1 MRVRSWCPSAPALL
15 LILVYY
21 PAQYSDAQ
29 AKCRLDMLSSVATT
43 LTEAK
48 EHAPGDSTLNTTE
61 LHKTK
66 SPNQPGQTKIEENSL
81 IVNASNTSASS
92 KATKARTPTDLDV
105 SLIPTTPSTTHTPTS
120 IENPTKKETS
130 PRQHEDTKKKTEE
143 TTTPPETA
151 SSQAPEPAVPPLSPP
166 IEASTV
172 DSLNNNTRS
181 LLELNTSTNS
191 PDSLN
196 SLTTVKEDD
205 VNVPLNTSD
214 DTSKLDTTKVPLVPA
229 PVIQDVDKD
238 DSNTIVC
245 DEKFYGQW
253 LKKKLTCG
261 GADLDVSG
269 AVTSSKCSVYGGQ
282 FYGIPG
288 DACVSLCRFPACLN
302 DKWSYTATNGF
313 QSLIYKNLSLIS
325 FMNPSMVKD
334 FTKRVTG
341 FSAIAADQSFVS
353 TKECASF
360 AACSCSTFSGE
371 LTDEQKKKDRSFG
384 ITQGVIKND
393 ETTKTAAVITPVT
406 KAFASTTIALT
417 GVISVAAAVGGG
429 AAGVGGVSTS
439 AMAAASS
446 GNTAVASIDVCQF
459 MVFVS
464 MLKLEGGSYI
474 ISSAGKQLAASMFL
488 FYKFEDTDMNNFG
501 TRRLSDFDMTSSE
514 SGISTYC
521 RNVGIDED
529 MLFVSAL
536 AGVATVLGCVLGL
549 FLIAYALSGLFMS
562 RRDFVAKFYDRTIGF
577 VILILIVSQYS
588 IGVAATYQIYRSFDT
603 NALHDIKLY
612 AAVLSII
619 FLAFGIIVYGYFVIK
634 RHEEEIKD
642 VGTPGHLDK
651 KVCLRYGPLY
661 DEYKYRHRF
670 FFAPKMML
678 ALISG
683 CVTGYV
689 GISTT
694 AQLAILLVSNVLFF
708 LYLEIRSPYNS
719 RFAQTTTSFVTLMK
733 MAVLILTFFLISAAS
748 ADGFP
753 TDLQHGV
760 SLTIVGLNAFMI
772 FILMLR
778 GVYAFYRK
786 YKLQK
791 AGKYDEEDQPNLD
804 EYFRKD
810 RSPHHDDRN
819 GRQQPGNYEQP
830 TDSCDYAYAYD
841 SDDRIARP
849 YSQPMNGYHAGP
861 GSRMNNGKDV
871 VEL

>member
-1 MRVRSWCPSAPALL
+1 MRMRNCRVVALVL
-15 LILVYY
+15 VLILVCYL
-21 PAQYSDAQ
+21 AQYSDAQ
-29 AKCRLDMLSSVATT
+29 AKCRLDMLSAVATT
-43 LTEAK
+43 LDEEKENDSDVSTPDKSESDKTEK
-48 EHAPGDSTLNTTE
+48 EIQPTHNNTLDSAVAVNATNTSTLITDT
-61 LHKTK
+61 KTK
-66 SPNQPGQTKIEENSL
+66 VPVGLN
-81 IVNASNTSASS
+81 
-92 KATKARTPTDLDV
+92 V
-105 SLIPTTPSTTHTPTS
+105 SLSPHTPTTPHSSTTPRTP
-120 IENPTKKETS
+120 PTTEVPPVKAEIKKKKSEETS
-130 PRQHEDTKKKTEE
+130 TSAESSGSTAAEP
-143 TTTPPETA
+143 TPP
-151 SSQAPEPAVPPLSPP
+151 SPSP
-166 IEASTV
+166 TTESSTV
-172 DSLNNNTRS
+172 DSLNGTTRS
-181 LLELNTSTNS
+181 LLELDNSAPILNSVNTSKTADTVVSTPQLNTSTN
-191 PDSLN
+191 
-196 SLTTVKEDD
+196 
-205 VNVPLNTSD
+205 TSIP
-214 DTSKLDTTKVPLVPA
+214 DTTKVPLTPG
-229 PVIQDVDKD
+229 PSTHHSDKG

-245 DEKFYGQW
+245 DAKFYGQW
-253 LKKKLTCG
+253 ITKKLTCG
-261 GADLDVSG
+261 GDDVDVTA
-269 AVTSSKCSVYGGQ
+269 AVSASACLVYGGE
-282 FYGIPG
+282 FNGIPG
-288 DACVSLCRFPACLN
+288 QSCVSLCRFPACID
-302 DKWSYTATNGF
+302 DKWSYTTANGF
-313 QSLIYKNLSLIS
+313 QSSIYKNLSLIS
-325 FMNPSMVKD
+325 FMNSHMVKG
-334 FTKRVTG
+334 FAQRVTG
-341 FSAIAADQSFVS
+341 FSAIAADESFVS
-353 TKECASF
+353 TKECTSF
-360 AACSCSTFSGE
+360 EECSCSAFTGL
-371 LTDEQKKKDRSFG
+371 LTDEQKKLDRTFG
-384 ITQGVIKND
+384 LTQGVIKKD
-393 ETTKTAAVITPVT
+393 ETAKTAAVITPVT

-417 GVISVAAAVGGG
+417 GMISVAAAVGGG

-474 ISSAGKQLAASMFL
+474 INSAGKQLAASMFL
-488 FYKFEDTDMNNFG
+488 FYKLDDNDANKYG
-501 TRRLSDFDMTSSE
+501 SRRLSEFDATSSE

-529 MLFVSAL
+529 MLFLSAL
-536 AGVATVLGCVLGL
+536 AGVATVLGCVVGL

-562 RRDFVAKFYDRTIGF
+562 RRDFMANFYDRTIGF
-577 VILILIVSQYS
+577 VILILIVSQYA
-588 IGVAATYQIYRSFDT
+588 IGVTATYQIYRSIDT
-603 NALHDIKLY
+603 NATGDPKLY
-612 AAVLSII
+612 AAISSIV
-619 FLAFGIIVYGYFVIK
+619 FLAFGIIIYGYYVVK
-634 RHEEEIKD
+634 RHEEDIKD
-642 VGTPGHLDK
+642 VGTPGHLEK

-694 AQLAILLVSNVLFF
+694 LQLAILLASNVVFF

-791 AGKYDEEDQPNLD
+791 AGKYDEEDQPNLE
-804 EYFRKD
+804 EYFRKE
-810 RSPHHDDRN
+810 RSPYHDDRN
-819 GRQQPGNYEQP
+819 AIQQPPTFEQP

-849 YSQPMNGYHAGP
+849 HTRPANGYDAGA
-861 GSRMNNGKDV
+861 GTRMNRGRDV